1 MLLHPILHCQASTT
15 RAFSNDNNT
24 AVANYDG
31 YGYSYSNN
39 ALAAAGFSS
48 GKTVTVNNISFQWP
62 TVTAGL
68 NDNWHATGQLI
79 TIFKSG
85 STLAFLGSA
94 TNGPSSGTAT
104 ITYTDGT
111 TQAFTLAFSDWTLNH
126 GTSNLLPGNRI
137 VATMTYRNS
146 STGQQA
152 RTTYVFYT
160 SVSLT
165 AGKIVQSVA
174 LPGTVTQGRLHIFA
188 VGVG

>member
-39 ALAAAGFSS
+39 ALAAAGFST

-62 TVTAGL
+62 TVSAGL
-68 NDNWHATGQLI
+68 NDNWNATGQLI
-79 TIFKSG
+79 TIFKSS

-94 TNGPSSGTAT
+94 TSGPSSGTAT

-126 GTSNLLPGNRI
+126 GTSQLLSGNSI
-137 VATMTYRNS
+137 AATMTYRNS
-146 STGQQA
+146 STGQQT

-160 SVSLT
+160 SVRLT
-165 AGKIVQSVA
+165 AGKIVQSVI
-174 LPGTVTQGRLHIFA
+174 LPGSVTQGRLHIFA
-188 VGVG
+188 VGL